1 SVQLIDFCNFQNH
14 WFSVPRACEADSGIR
29 AAKWMLVP
37 VCVGNQSHASIVRDP
52 GLFQFHEVPDFII
65 GGVQFFQVFDVAG
78 PHARLIERTIIR
90 ERMLI
95 ASARTEEDY
104 QPEKHELTPHDSIL
118 SGTTVRAGNCACKV
132 PVRKDRSQK
141 LTERQRKMTS

>member
-1 SVQLIDFCNFQNH
+1 GVS
-14 WFSVPRACEADSGIR
+14 RACEAASGIR
-29 AAKWMLVP
+29 AAIWMLVP

-95 ASARTEEDY
+95 ASARPEEDY
-104 QPEKHELTPHDSIL
+104 QPEKHDLTPHGSIL
-118 SGTTVRAGNCACKV
+118 WGQMEKARRCTVRDT
-132 PVRKDRSQK
+132 VRKDRC
-141 LTERQRKMTS
+141 E